1 MSALP
6 VTVGALE
13 ERLIGVH
20 ALWRRTPGGG
30 QSPFARDIPAHL
42 MLRDRAAGDIV
53 GEYSETLLVNEA
65 GKELLVRKI
74 DERAPRSPLRAA
86 EVAEREL
93 VTGWLGLLLPEG
105 FEQLAEAKQRDAVL
119 TVRVVWLATAQL
131 ARGEDRPQ
139 WSEIRRVTGA
149 KLTPRSLAWRYTKAL
164 AVLLCRLHGV
174 QVRHAKA
181 IAAGSAALLHR

>member
-1 MSALP
+1 MVGLSASVGAAAGREGRLP

-13 ERLIGVH
+13 ERLIAVH
-20 ALWRRTPGGG
+20 AFWRRTPGGG

-53 GEYSETLLVNEA
+53 GEYSETLLANAA

-86 EVAEREL
+86 EVAERDA
-93 VTGWLGLLLPEG
+93 VTGWLGLLADPLDR
-105 FEQLAEAKQRDAVL
+105 K
-119 TVRVVWLATAQL
+119 VVWLATAQL

-164 AVLLCRLHGV
+164 AMLLCRLHGV